1 MRERRSLR
9 KRSNRDEHHLS
20 LCVHSRDCSVSVK
33 ERVVI
38 TKGHGHNTH
47 NSQRTDGERQ
57 TMPQQRSTNES
68 GSPNERPV
76 VRREHP
82 PRGSP
87 TLTKRKS
94 GLTANFGPGAQAVI
108 VCSRRVVVVR

>member
-9 KRSNRDEHHLS
+9 KRSNRDEHLS

-57 TMPQQRSTNES
+57 TMPQLPFTEII
-68 GSPNERPV
+68 V
-76 VRREHP
+76 LFLCDHP
-82 PRGSP
+82 
-87 TLTKRKS
+87 L
-94 GLTANFGPGAQAVI
+94 F
-108 VCSRRVVVVR
+108 

>member
-9 KRSNRDEHHLS
+9 KRSKRSDDHLS

-57 TMPQQRSTNES
+57 TMPQLPFTEII
-68 GSPNERPV
+68 V
-76 VRREHP
+76 FVFLCDHP
-82 PRGSP
+82 
-87 TLTKRKS
+87 L
-94 GLTANFGPGAQAVI
+94 F
-108 VCSRRVVVVR
+108 